1 MSALRVESQLQ
12 LACFYRT
19 LDSTVDTLHNEN
31 NSFHSSFHFWISFAR
46 GTWWKDVQ
54 AWWWIPELDFLMGKE
69 RSGVEKTWD
78 VFFSCSNIKPD
89 SEGPVDEMTE
99 SLMKWLWQAAL
110 LERES
115 ILSFRRNA
123 KTALKKRAASTT
135 FFISLLINKF
145 KGMNSIFYKNTIQLS
160 MVLMFQSN

>member
-1 MSALRVESQLQ
+1 MALDPISARRVESQLQ

-54 AWWWIPELDFLMGKE
+54 AWWCIPELDFLMGKE

-115 ILSFRRNA
+115 ILSFRRDA

-135 FFISLLINKF
+135 FLSLYLLTSSRVWIQFFIK
-145 KGMNSIFYKNTIQLS
+145 IQYNCRLS
-160 MVLMFQSN
+160 